1 VEYGGLV
8 LAVSETQSFVF
19 VCVRVLL
26 VWAFVG
32 GARLCVRARVLL
44 VWAFVGGARPADNEE
59 EEEELHQRL
68 DAKVYIERLKEQK
81 GLVQIDPAVKE
92 RALARKKKKKIIPGA
107 DYLESIP
114 HAPWPSRSMLKRR
127 VVLGTPADAIV
138 VKNGVT
144 RIHYPSGACYEGEV
158 RNGKR
163 HGNGMV
169 GAPRKRLTPARS
181 PACWPVVPSFNC
193 RPLDSL
199 HGWTARPSRAP
210 GTWGASMWPCGI
222 RYRIMYDVHSCGGPL
237 LIFHLNLPDFR
248 TGWA

>member
-1 VEYGGLV
+1 MSCSLYGCIT
-8 LAVSETQSFVF
+8 S
-19 VCVRVLL
+19 
-26 VWAFVG
+26 
-32 GARLCVRARVLL
+32 
-44 VWAFVGGARPADNEE
+44 PADHVE

-81 GLVQIDPAVKE
+81 GRVQVDPAIKE
-92 RALARKKKKKIIPGA
+92 RELTRKKKKKVIPGA
-107 DYLESIP
+107 DYLESLP

-169 GAPRKRLTPARS
+169 ESCECKCLNGSYILLCFSHGLFARLS
-181 PACWPVVPSFNC
+181 S
-193 RPLDSL
+193 S
-199 HGWTARPSRAP
+199 HGSTARAFRVP
-210 GTWGASMWPCGI
+210 GTWGAFEESM
-222 RYRIMYDVHSCGGPL
+222 S
-237 LIFHLNLPDFR
+237 
-248 TGWA
+248 